1 MAERNARKTR
11 EGGEGKAQR
20 EGVERGRRENVGSAV
35 KEVEWRNAATKTAL
49 EALSADDLYG
59 WCTARCGLVARCD
72 LVARSRVKSSRRTP
86 MTFTMRTCGS
96 TPSEIHLYA
105 VAAQTPTMLA
115 TWRRSE
121 AARRPR

>member
-1 MAERNARKTR
+1 MAGKRERD
-11 EGGEGKAQR
+11 GGEKRTDDARRRRR

-115 TWRRSE
+115 TWRRS
-121 AARRPR
+121 